1 MQVSQQATDFLRRW
15 LQVLVALVEGEIRKE
30 KEERLGL
37 CVEDVA
43 ADCEIFEKFL
53 EGDLMDPGIASEF

>member
-1 MQVSQQATDFLRRW
+1 M
-15 LQVLVALVEGEIRKE
+15 EGEVGKE

-43 ADCEIFEKFL
+43 TDCVVFEKFL